1 MFLLFWELTRLTSL
15 KYNNIHKGGSN
26 EQQHILTIIKSRVLL
41 AVHLLIAVT
50 WNVGSINW
58 LLINHFKDLCL
69 IDININEQCKID
81 S

>member
-1 MFLLFWELTRLTSL
+1 MFLFFWELTRLTSL
-15 KYNNIHKGGSN
+15 KSNNIHKGGSN
-26 EQQHILTIIKSRVLL
+26 EQQHILTIINSRVLL